1 MNTHRKIADNS
12 VIQGTHQARSARRA
26 PSRGGW
32 MLHLAGAAF
41 VAALGVGCGASSGDD
56 DDDDGAG
63 GSTGASSNNNS
74 DFSCC
79 LNGDGYICPDKAAF
93 DKCAGFDFGAC
104 ASACAPS
111 DGACHTMC
119 GKQAA
124 DATHDPSDCD
134 PHPNAAACS
143 DDGPTGSGTTGS
155 GSCTPNAIGCD
166 STFECCDGL
175 TCKTDPMSGTNGT
188 FCLE

>member
-1 MNTHRKIADNS
+1 
-12 VIQGTHQARSARRA
+12 VLLLG
-26 PSRGGW
+26 
-32 MLHLAGAAF
+32 GAAF
-41 VAALGVGCGASSGDD
+41 VGALGVGCGASSGDD
-56 DDDDGAG
+56 DDDDDGAG
-63 GSTGASSNNNS
+63 GSTGASNDKKS

-93 DKCAGFDFGAC
+93 DKCAGFDWAAC
-104 ASACAPS
+104 ASACGPS

-143 DDGPTGSGTTGS
+143 EDGPTGAGPTGSGTTGS
-155 GSCTPNAIGCD
+155 GSCTPNAIGC
-166 STFECCDGL
+166 SSSFECCEGL
-175 TCKTDPMSGTNGT
+175 TCKSDPNSGTNGT